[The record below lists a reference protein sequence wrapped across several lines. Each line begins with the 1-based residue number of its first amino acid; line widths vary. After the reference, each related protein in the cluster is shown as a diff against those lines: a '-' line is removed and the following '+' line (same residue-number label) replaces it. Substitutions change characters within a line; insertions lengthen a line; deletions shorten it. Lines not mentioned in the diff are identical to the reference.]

1 MEIMTLAIELMNR
14 KNRLKLAA
22 KEYFLGFTSG
32 VTGVLAKL
40 ETLISDCARIQAVII
55 GQDLSNA
62 ASGIRTLDGKMDVL
76 DGKTDLVVKQEKVQD
91 MLDKLLKSLC
101 IDEEDTWRDHHNTVR
116 TQRIEGTGNRL
127 RKEHDTFAQWY
138 NTESN
143 ASDVMIVTGDLGRDK
158 SFLTSAVIDHIQ
170 DPDLASGCRPPL
182 AYSYHQATVYEDSKT
197 LSQKESKQIGHGAAY
212 STGKAAIRIMGS
224 IAWQM
229 SKLDKDYQ
237 DLLFQT
243 RKGEACK
250 MDSTWIWNDLIIT
263 FPRDADINIFLRISF
278 DPAPDLG
285 ELVPSIDDVIKVV
298 KSELADTSIFSQK
311 NVSNQEVQQQVLDFM
326 SDKIQNDFPHL
337 SLVVNEIG
345 QCVNPRHIRRILE
358 RIDEPIEVNLV
369 RQIRSL
375 GSKLTSDEI
384 KEINV
389 LISWLESY
397 K

>member
-76 DGKTDLVVKQEKVQD
+76 DGKTDLVQEKVQD

-170 DPDLASGCRPPL
+170 DPDLASVCRPPL

>member
-1 MEIMTLAIELMNR
+1 MTLAIELMNR

-76 DGKTDLVVKQEKVQD
+76 DGKTDLV
-91 MLDKLLKSLC
+91 SLC

-263 FPRDADINIFLRISF
+263 CSPRRKSTFFI
-278 DPAPDLG
+278 
-285 ELVPSIDDVIKVV
+285 VPRRHV
-298 KSELADTSIFSQK
+298 EGR
-311 NVSNQEVQQQVLDFM
+311 LDC
-326 SDKIQNDFPHL
+326 SRL
-337 SLVVNEIG
+337 
-345 QCVNPRHIRRILE
+345 
-358 RIDEPIEVNLV
+358 
-369 RQIRSL
+369 
-375 GSKLTSDEI
+375 
-384 KEINV
+384 
-389 LISWLESY
+389 
-397 K
+397 

>member
-76 DGKTDLVVKQEKVQD
+76 DGKTDLVD

-243 RKGEACK
+243 H
-250 MDSTWIWNDLIIT
+250 
-263 FPRDADINIFLRISF
+263 INIFLRISF